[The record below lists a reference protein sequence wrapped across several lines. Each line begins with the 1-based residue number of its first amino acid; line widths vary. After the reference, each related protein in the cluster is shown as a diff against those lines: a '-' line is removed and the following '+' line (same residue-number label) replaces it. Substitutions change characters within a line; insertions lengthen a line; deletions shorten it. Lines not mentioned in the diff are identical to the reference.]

1 MTPGASL
8 HKFKRF
14 LVERVAPDEK
24 TTQKIRD
31 EANDLQSLFL
41 TVGLTKEEGYR
52 LLAEYLEVQYV
63 PVVDSAQVNLEA
75 FSERFMVTNLV
86 VALRS
91 QNDGDLYL
99 LGDPFNWVLMD
110 TLQKRSGLKRM
121 DIAITEPEK
130 IGSVLIGVCTTSG
143 IDVSSALGR
152 VQINKPTFAEKLT
165 KISLQ
170 DLEKANV
177 VQIADAIIYEAVQEG
192 ASDVHLE
199 PKAEHILVRYRV
211 DGDLKDVLTVNTET
225 GVMVLA
231 RMKAL
236 GRLDIAEKHKPQ
248 DGALEVTVDGR
259 IFKLRLAT
267 SSTPMGESL
276 IVRILEPDARQ
287 RDLVEL
293 GMTQQQ
299 AQEVTELANKHQGLL
314 LMVGPIGS
322 GKTTTL
328 YNLLSKID
336 LRKRSLL
343 SVEDPVE
350 YRIPFANQQQV
361 NEKAGVT
368 FEALLKSAVRQ
379 DPNIMFIGE
388 IRDPFS
394 ARIATD
400 FASIG
405 HLTVSTMHA
414 ATGTSAIF
422 RLERLG
428 IHRGQ
433 MADALLAVIAQRL
446 VKKLCPHCKK
456 VVETSREEREMLS
469 PFTDDV
475 PSQVAHPV
483 GCALCRGGYSGR
495 EGVYE
500 VFKFNSTLLDMIR
513 ENRSIAEIRTC
524 AAQENAFLLGNHAVE
539 KVRSLILAP
548 RDVYETI
555 LVEEPSPAKPIA
567 KARNAEQVKPA
578 AGNSILVVED
588 DKMTQ
593 MLLERTLEIGGYKAT
608 LADDGIDAMILLSKQ
623 HFDLILCDIAMPNL
637 DGFKF
642 MEVKKQK
649 GVETPVVFLTGMD
662 QPTDE
667 IKAFDLG
674 AVDFI
679 RKPFEKDVLLMRI
692 KRVLT
697 SLHAKAV

>member
-1 MTPGASL
+1 MTSGPDF

-14 LVERVAPDEK
+14 LVQRLAPDGK
-24 TTQKIRD
+24 TAQRILD
-31 EANDLQSLFL
+31 EAKDLNSLFR
-41 TVGLTKEEGYR
+41 TIDLTKEDIYR
-52 LLAEYLEVQYV
+52 LMAEYLELKYV
-63 PVVDSAQVNLEA
+63 SMVDLAQVNLEA
-75 FSERFMVTNLV
+75 LSERFMVTNLV

-91 QNDGDLYL
+91 HGDRDVYL
-99 LGDPFNWVLMD
+99 LGDPFNWTLLD
-110 TLQKRSGLKRM
+110 TLRKHSGLRRM

-130 IGSVLIGVCTTSG
+130 IASVLIGVCATSG
-143 IDVSSALGR
+143 IDLGSALGR
-152 VQINKPTFAEKLT
+152 VQINKPAFAEKLT

-192 ASDVHLE
+192 ASDIHLE

-211 DGDLKDVLTVNTET
+211 YGDLKDVLTVHTET

-236 GRLDIAEKHKPQ
+236 GRLDIAERHKPQ
-248 DGALEVTVDGR
+248 DGALEVVVDNR
-259 IFKLRLAT
+259 MFKLRLAT
-267 SSTPMGESL
+267 SSTPLGESL
-276 IVRILEPDARQ
+276 IIRILEPEARQ

-293 GMTQQQ
+293 GMTPQQ
-299 AQEVTELANKHQGLL
+299 AQEVLELANKQQGLL
-314 LMVGPIGS
+314 LLVGPIGS

-328 YNLLSKID
+328 YNILSKID

-350 YRIPFANQQQV
+350 YTIPLANQQQV
-361 NEKAGVT
+361 NEKAGAT

-394 ARIATD
+394 AKIATD

-405 HLTVSTMHA
+405 HLTMSTMHA
-414 ATGTSAIF
+414 ATGTSAVF

-428 IHRGQ
+428 IQRGQ
-433 MADALLAVIAQRL
+433 MADALTAVIAQRL
-446 VKKLCPHCKK
+446 IKKLCPHCKE
-456 VVETSREEREMLS
+456 VVDTSSEEYEMLS

-483 GCALCRGGYSGR
+483 GCALCREGYSGR

-500 VFKFNSTLLDMIR
+500 VFKFNPTLLEMVRD
-513 ENRSIAEIRTC
+513 NKAIAEIRIF
-524 AAQENAFLLGNHAVE
+524 AAQSGSFLLSDHALE
-539 KVRSLILAP
+539 KVRSLILSP
-548 RDVYETI
+548 RDVYEKI
-555 LVEEPSPAKPIA
+555 LVEEPSPAKVSA
-567 KARNAEQVKPA
+567 KAKNTKGVKPA
-578 AGNSILVVED
+578 AGNNILVVED

-593 MLLERTLEIGGYKAT
+593 ILLERALEIGGYEAT
-608 LADDGIDAMILLSKQ
+608 LANDGIDAMILLSKQ
-623 HFDLILCDIAMPNL
+623 HFDLILSDITMPNL

-649 GVETPVVFLTGMD
+649 GVETPVVFLTAL
-662 QPTDE
+662 DE
-667 IKAFDLG
+667 PAEEVKAFELG
-674 AVDFI
+674 AADFI
-679 RKPFEKDVLLMRI
+679 RKPFEKDVLLTRI
-692 KRVLT
+692 KRVLA
-697 SLHAKAV
+697 AK